1 MPVPEDS
8 IVHNGIK
15 YEWLGQSSMRLT
27 AGGAVIYIDPVMLDE
42 APPLADLI
50 LITHHHVDHCLP
62 EFITPI
68 RGAQTRLAAFH
79 ESYLK
84 YCVHDIKGVR
94 TIKIGQTIDFGTAAV
109 TGVEAYTKRGFHMKG
124 EGCGFLIE
132 TSNQRVYFAGDTA
145 CIPEMNGLGR
155 VDTAVMPI
163 ADNTGNISLE
173 DIAEALKVIRPSLFI
188 PVHYTPA
195 HEPAPAV
202 KDGLML
208 SKDPR
213 FFTRKEYPEKM
224 LPLLEGI
231 GIKTV
236 ILRKLVVPKPSA

>member
-1 MPVPEDS
+1 MATDDFV
-8 IVHNGIK
+8 VHNGIS

-27 AGGAVIYIDPVMLDE
+27 AKGSVIYIDPVMLDE

-68 RGAQTRLAAFH
+68 RGPATKLAAFH

-94 TIKIGQTIDFGTAAV
+94 TIKVGQTVEFGMAQV

-132 TSNQRVYFAGDTA
+132 TAGQRIYFAGDTA
-145 CIPEMNGLGR
+145 FIPEMRDLGH
-155 VDTAVMPI
+155 VDAAIMPI
-163 ADNTGNISLE
+163 ADNTWNISID
-173 DIAEALKVIRPSLFI
+173 DIAEAIKVIRPALFI
-188 PVHYTPA
+188 PVHYTPTD
-195 HEPAPAV
+195 EPDPVV

-213 FFTRKEYPEKM
+213 FFTKKEEPGK
-224 LPLLEGI
+224 LSGLLDGT
-231 GIKTV
+231 GIKIA
-236 ILRKLVVPKPSA
+236 ILRRLAASKSSP